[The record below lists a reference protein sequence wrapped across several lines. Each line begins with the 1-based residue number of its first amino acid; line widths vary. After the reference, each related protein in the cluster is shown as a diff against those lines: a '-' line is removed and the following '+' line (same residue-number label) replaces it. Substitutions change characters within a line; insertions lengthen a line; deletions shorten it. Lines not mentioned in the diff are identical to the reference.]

1 MDEHGPDEPPSTPPR
16 PGTALARLRPVLA
29 PASRRLLR
37 LALFVAGVTVALAA
51 AIALTAQ
58 PRLERWLRD
67 TVIATL
73 ERKLN
78 SQVELHTISVDLGW
92 VTRISGGPLVI
103 RHQYRQD
110 VAPLVRLER
119 FETTMTWREML
130 RKPRRVDTVTLT
142 GLAIAIPPSRAE
154 GEPRFPGLGDDEPES
169 STTDAQPA
177 SKPET
182 TQTAAAGDAPADR
195 EPPPVLIGQITAD
208 AATLTILPRDRRK
221 VPRRFVLHRLTVR
234 EISTDRPM
242 SFSTVLDNPQPRGR
256 IESEGTFGP
265 WQVDAPARTPL
276 SATYT
281 FVDADLST
289 IKGIGGRLQSEGR
302 YGGVLERIEAVGTST
317 TPDFDL
323 RVGGRPLPLT
333 TSFTVVVDGTNGNT
347 YIQPAE
353 ARLGNTPIRV
363 TGGVVK
369 AEDQRGRTVDLA
381 THIEN
386 GRLEDVL
393 ALVVDG
399 APAMTGRLDLDA
411 GLLIPPGPVPVV
423 EKMSLDGK
431 FRLGRTRFR
440 SQAVQAK
447 LDELSRR
454 AQGRPSDTDVARVV
468 SAFNGRFRM
477 ADGVIT
483 FPSLR
488 FTVDGARVDLAG
500 RYTVRGQ
507 RLHFDG
513 RIRLDAGVSRMVTG
527 KKRWLLRPFDG
538 LFRRNGATE
547 FPIRIRGS
555 VQKPEFGVDIKTTLK
570 RALLPGQ

>member
-1 MDEHGPDEPPSTPPR
+1 MDEPPPEGTPPTP
-16 PGTALARLRPVLA
+16 PGTGLAHPRPVLT
-29 PASRRLLR
+29 PGSRRLVR
-37 LALFVAGVTVALAA
+37 LAAFVAGVTLALAA
-51 AIALTAQ
+51 AIAITAQ

-78 SQVELHTISVDLGW
+78 SQVELHTISVHLGW

-103 RHQYRQD
+103 RHQHRQD

-119 FETTMTWREML
+119 FETTMTWREIL

-154 GEPRFPGLGDDEPES
+154 GEPRFPGMGRDEPG
-169 STTDAQPA
+169 DGAPRPPA
-177 SKPET
+177 RSDD
-182 TQTAAAGDAPADR
+182 G
-195 EPPPVLIGQITAD
+195 PPPVLIGQITAD
-208 AATLTILPRDRRK
+208 AATLTILPRDIRK
-221 VPRRFVLHRLTVR
+221 VPRRFVMHRLALR
-234 EISTDRPM
+234 DISTDRPM
-242 SFSTVLDNPQPRGR
+242 AFSTVLENPQPRGR
-256 IESEGTFGP
+256 IESTGTFGP

-276 SATYT
+276 SASYA

-289 IKGIGGRLQSEGR
+289 IKGIGGRLQSTGR
-302 YGGVLERIEAVGTST
+302 YEGVLERIEAVGTTT
-317 TPDFDL
+317 TPDFEL
-323 RVGGRPLPLT
+323 QVGGRPLPLT
-333 TSFTVVVDGTNGNT
+333 TRFTVVVDGTNGNT

-353 ARLGNTPIRV
+353 ARLGETPIRV

-369 AEDQRGRTVDLA
+369 AEDRRGRTVDLA

-399 APAMTGRLDLDA
+399 APAMSGRLDLDA
-411 GLLIPPGPVPVV
+411 SLLIPPGPTPVV
-423 EKMSLDGK
+423 EKMSLEGR

-440 SQAVQAK
+440 SRAVQAK

-454 AQGRPSDTDVARVV
+454 AQGRPGDDDVARVV
-468 SAFNGRFRM
+468 SAFTGRFRM
-477 ADGVIT
+477 ADGVIA

-527 KKRWLLRPFDG
+527 RKRWLLRPFDG
-538 LFRRNGATE
+538 LFRRDGATE

-555 VQKPEFGVDIKTTLK
+555 VQKPEFGVDVKTTLK

>member
-1 MDEHGPDEPPSTPPR
+1 MTFAQQGGVLTPA
-16 PGTALARLRPVLA
+16 T
-29 PASRRLLR
+29 RRLLW
-37 LALFVAGVTVALAA
+37 LAAFVAGVTVVIAA
-51 AIALTAQ
+51 AIALTAR
-58 PRLERWLRD
+58 PRLERWLRE

-78 SQVELHTISVDLGW
+78 SQVELDTISVDLGF

-103 RHQYRQD
+103 RHQHRLD
-110 VAPLVRLER
+110 IDPLVRLER
-119 FETTMTWREML
+119 FETTMSWREML

-142 GLAIAIPPSRAE
+142 GLAIAIPPSPGE
-154 GEPRFPGLGDDEPES
+154 GQPRFQGLGGKDDTPES
-169 STTDAQPA
+169 PA
-177 SKPET
+177 EAPDT
-182 TQTAAAGDAPADR
+182 APAPEARPAAER
-195 EPPPVLIGQITAD
+195 EPPAVLIGEITAD
-208 AATLTILPRDRRK
+208 AATLTILPRDPRK
-221 VPRRFVLHRLTVR
+221 VPRQFVMHRLSLR
-234 EISTDRPM
+234 DISTDRPM
-242 SFSTVLDNPQPRGR
+242 AFSTVLENPQPRGR
-256 IESEGTFGP
+256 IESAGTFGP

-276 SATYT
+276 AATYS

-302 YGGVLERIEAVGTST
+302 YDGVLERIEAVGTTT

-323 RVGGRPLPLT
+323 QVGGRPLPLT
-333 TSFTVVVDGTNGNT
+333 TEFTVVVDGTNGNT
-347 YIQPAE
+347 YIQPAR
-353 ARLGNTPIRV
+353 ARLGETPIRV

-369 AEDQRGRTVDLA
+369 AEDRRGRTVDLA

-386 GRLEDVL
+386 GRLQDVL

-411 GLLIPPGPVPVV
+411 ALLIPPGPVPVV
-423 EKMSLDGK
+423 EKMSLEGR
-431 FRLGRTRFR
+431 FRLGQTRFR

-454 AQGRPSDTDVARVV
+454 AQGRPGDTEVTRVV
-468 SAFNGRFRM
+468 SAFNGRFKM
-477 ADGVIT
+477 ANGVIS

-500 RYTVRGQ
+500 RYVVRGGG
-507 RLHFDG
+507 LHFDG
-513 RIRLDAGVSRMVTG
+513 RIRLDAGVSRMITG

-555 VQKPEFGVDIKTTLK
+555 VAKPEFGVDIKTTLK